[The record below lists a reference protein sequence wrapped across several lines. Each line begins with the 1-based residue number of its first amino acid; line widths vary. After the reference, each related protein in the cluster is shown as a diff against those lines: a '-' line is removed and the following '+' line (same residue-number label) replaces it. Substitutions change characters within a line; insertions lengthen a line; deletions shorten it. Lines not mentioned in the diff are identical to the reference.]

1 MSIQLVLF
9 VPDVNP
15 HNHLQGLY
23 PQIAPSFYVCTAR
36 FMLWSTVKAGTCEY
50 DFKLYL
56 YCSSLLFNPNY
67 SLCFEVSEKAFK
79 SLSCGGGYMLYI
91 HSQTELQRIFYQS
104 NSWLTEKGLF
114 MYSFLD
120 KNRIRYTSIHWNDYR
135 SDASIIVFTSDTCL
149 QKAFMKIRFKKVFWM
164 EYNLLQ

>member
-50 DFKLYL
+50 DFIFIFFIAVGYYL
-56 YCSSLLFNPNY
+56 ILITVCVLRFLRRLSNPFHVVVGI
-67 SLCFEVSEKAFK
+67 CFISTPKQ
-79 SLSCGGGYMLYI
+79 SCKEYPTNQI
-91 HSQTELQRIFYQS
+91 VDRKRIIY
-104 NSWLTEKGLF
+104 
-114 MYSFLD
+114 
-120 KNRIRYTSIHWNDYR
+120 
-135 SDASIIVFTSDTCL
+135 V
-149 QKAFMKIRFKKVFWM
+149 
-164 EYNLLQ
+164 